1 MKVKTSSGNEHLQ
14 EDKEI
19 RSWFGKL
26 LRIISSMYICQSQQA
41 IEPKRKASETNNE
54 EANLEE
60 SHDDDVY

>member
-26 LRIISSMYICQSQQA
+26 LRIISSMYIYQSQQA
-41 IEPKRKASETNNE
+41 IEPKRKASETNDK

-60 SHDDDVY
+60 SHDDDVC